1 MAIHHLEWKCIVACS
16 HRRVRREYSRRLN
29 VLSRFFEFQSG
40 QNEFANPF
48 QNHEGRVTFVRME
61 NVRELPQSPKNADAS
76 YPQDDLLADPVVFVS
91 AIETGC
97 EFP

>member
-1 MAIHHLEWKCIVACS
+1 
-16 HRRVRREYSRRLN
+16 
-29 VLSRFFEFQSG
+29 
-40 QNEFANPF
+40 
-48 QNHEGRVTFVRME
+48 ME

-97 EFP
+97 EFPISGGVFVHFGVHQIKRHRPDIHPQTSTKT